1 MQGVGCAQRGIKV
14 NFKLFKFLVVATFW
28 WWVPFKKI
36 CCEKD
41 RVSESRS
48 INRCTGQLSLS
59 VEGDA

>member
-1 MQGVGCAQRGIKV
+1 MQRVVYAKRRIKV
-14 NFKLFKFLVVATFW
+14 NLKLITFLVVATFW
-28 WWVPFKKI
+28 WSVGSKRI

-59 VEGDA
+59 VEADA